1 MDDFNE
7 AIDKVSIGLKK
18 KTRKENEKEMRLVSV
33 HETGHALVGAFT
45 PDYPPV
51 NKITVVPRS
60 HGVGGFTQYREEE
73 EKNFQ
78 TKKDMLNEVDA
89 LLGGRAA
96 EQIVLGDISTGAS
109 NDIAQATNI
118 LKRMIIDFG
127 MSDRFRNMTLGK
139 GVLGNAGSEPVLV
152 REFSEDTQKF
162 IDDEIARVMDERY
175 THVLSLLESHKTL
188 LDYISSRLLE
198 KETMDGKEFMEIIK
212 AEDHCKELES
222 AATANAAA
230 QQNGGAENLP
240 AVTEEKPARKRA
252 SSKKATSAAEKDAG
266 AETKPARRGRKPAA
280 KKEDK

>member
-1 MDDFNE
+1 
-7 AIDKVSIGLKK
+7 
-18 KTRKENEKEMRLVSV
+18 
-33 HETGHALVGAFT
+33 
-45 PDYPPV
+45 
-51 NKITVVPRS
+51 
-60 HGVGGFTQYREEE
+60 
-73 EKNFQ
+73 
-78 TKKDMLNEVDA
+78 MLNEVDA

-280 KKEDK
+280 KKKINKTDLSDKCFFKGPVPVWFRAFYIKNSCCIQ